1 MFWKISPGMTEQHIS
16 STNLIHYL
24 YGQNDSE
31 PVDAMSVILQ
41 MNQNREKSGE
51 HLTHRLD
58 QTNNSTQLYP
68 DSSQQDAPTA
78 GNPLL
83 SLQRFVEETPTDD
96 SDVLPYSLS
105 SFPTEFGLCK
115 SGIPGATFGVY
126 AKVMIPLG
134 TWIGPYEGKVSV
146 PQAEE
151 DQDDQLWE
159 VTAISQSSLI
169 SSAKH
174 KHLHMRTYF

>member
-1 MFWKISPGMTEQHIS
+1 MTEQHIS

-41 MNQNREKSGE
+41 MNQNREKS
-51 HLTHRLD
+51 
-58 QTNNSTQLYP
+58 